1 MEAGTTPAGG
11 TGSTTIADLCA
22 RAAERYGDQV
32 AIKHKADGE
41 WRDVTFA
48 QVGEIVTEIG
58 LGLIALGLQPGERVS
73 ILCDTRPEW
82 TYSDFAISAAGGVVV
97 PIYPTNS
104 PEECEWVAG
113 NSESVFVICEDAEQ
127 VAKIL
132 AVRER
137 LPQLRKVIVVD
148 PSGDVGDAISLEDV
162 RGRGNR
168 RDADVLRRRTEA
180 VGPDDP
186 FTFIYTSGTTGPPK
200 GCVLTHG
207 NYRTVLD
214 MVAERG
220 LFVDDDELVYLFLP
234 LAHAFALLI
243 QVGAVDRGT
252 AIAYYGGDAKAI
264 VGELMEVKPT
274 YLPSVPR
281 IFEKLYTLAGRRRAR
296 GELETIRTVGGA
308 IKDREVRGE
317 PVSDELREQFAELQ
331 PKADFVKGLFGGRI
345 ARPSP

>member
-32 AIKHKADGE
+32 AIKHKVDGE

-97 PIYPTNS
+97 PIYPTTS

-127 VAKIL
+127 VAKIR

-137 LPQLRKVIVVD
+137 LPALETVVVVD
-148 PSGDVGDAISLEDV
+148 PAGDTD
-162 RGRGNR
+162 
-168 RDADVLRRRTEA
+168 
-180 VGPDDP
+180 
-186 FTFIYTSGTTGPPK
+186 
-200 GCVLTHG
+200 
-207 NYRTVLD
+207 
-214 MVAERG
+214 
-220 LFVDDDELVYLFLP
+220 
-234 LAHAFALLI
+234 
-243 QVGAVDRGT
+243 
-252 AIAYYGGDAKAI
+252 
-264 VGELMEVKPT
+264 
-274 YLPSVPR
+274 
-281 IFEKLYTLAGRRRAR
+281 
-296 GELETIRTVGGA
+296 GA
-308 IKDREVRGE
+308 IPLE
-317 PVSDELREQFAELQ
+317 ELRT
-331 PKADFVKGLFGGRI
+331 R
-345 ARPSP
+345 

>member
-22 RAAERYGDQV
+22 RAAELYGDQV

-82 TYSDFAISAAGGVVV
+82 TYADFAISAAGGVVV

-104 PEECEWVAG
+104 PGECEWVAG
-113 NSESVFVICEDAEQ
+113 NSESVFVVCEDAEQ
-127 VAKIL
+127 VAKIT

-137 LPQLRKVIVVD
+137 LPALRKIIVVD
-148 PSGDVGDAISLEDV
+148 PSGDVADAISLDDL

-168 RDADVLRRRTEA
+168 RDAQLLADRTAA

-207 NYRTVLD
+207 NYRSVLD
-214 MVAERG
+214 MVA
-220 LFVDDDELVYLFLP
+220 
-234 LAHAFALLI
+234 
-243 QVGAVDRGT
+243 
-252 AIAYYGGDAKAI
+252 
-264 VGELMEVKPT
+264 
-274 YLPSVPR
+274 
-281 IFEKLYTLAGRRRAR
+281 
-296 GELETIRTVGGA
+296 
-308 IKDREVRGE
+308 
-317 PVSDELREQFAELQ
+317 
-331 PKADFVKGLFGGRI
+331 
-345 ARPSP
+345 